1 MCVLSEAGHLEVGP
15 VEGAGEGGALQEV
28 PLAVGQPQ
36 RPRFGDAEVHQS
48 EGPQVAAECEVGVGL
63 AGNRRQRAHLLVHA
77 ALAECV
83 FGALSGSPRFLIL
96 EGSPGIGKSALLSAA
111 AETAEA
117 AGARVLRAWA
127 NAGESDLPLGVA
139 GQLFE
144 LALDGASEEERR
156 TWLRGAA
163 GPASR
168 ILNVDGH
175 AVPADRRLDGHTAS
189 RALYWLTANA
199 ARHVPL
205 VLVVDDLQWADP
217 DSLRWLIHLSRRM
230 KRLPLAVVAALAPD
244 MPDSISW
251 LVALL
256 GAAVERLPLSGLDT
270 ASVARLVAQRCGVP
284 PADGLAERRPRPR
297 VPSTR
302 SGRPARSTSDAPP
315 RPSWPTNWC
324 IPPGRSVRTGRWRRC
339 GRAPSTEAGARGFPR
354 SAASSTRCW
363 RISPPN
369 DRR

>member
-1 MCVLSEAGHLEVGP
+1 MANHP
-15 VEGAGEGGALQEV
+15 KA
-28 PLAVGQPQ
+28 
-36 RPRFGDAEVHQS
+36 DT
-48 EGPQVAAECEVGVGL
+48 PQVVGRAEEL
-63 AGNRRQRAHLLVHA
+63 ASIE
-77 ALAECV
+77 ECV
-83 FGALSGSPRFLIL
+83 FGAVSGLPRFLLL
-96 EGSPGIGKSALLSAA
+96 EGPPGIGKSVLLSAA
-111 AETAEA
+111 AEAA
-117 AGARVLRAWA
+117 AGAGARVLRAWA

-244 MPDSISW
+244 MPEPTSA
-251 LVALL
+251 LVATL
-256 GAAVERLPLSGLDT
+256 AAG
-270 ASVARLVAQRCGVP
+270 
-284 PADGLAERRPRPR
+284 
-297 VPSTR
+297 
-302 SGRPARSTSDAPP
+302 
-315 RPSWPTNWC
+315 
-324 IPPGRSVRTGRWRRC
+324 
-339 GRAPSTEAGARGFPR
+339 
-354 SAASSTRCW
+354 
-363 RISPPN
+363 
-369 DRR
+369 